1 MSLSNIWGVV
11 SNGTLT
17 LYHGAGAILH
27 SAIEIVNVSGIVT
40 SLVRGDVRGV
50 ITSAVGVIASGSD
63 HASHSTQAAGHALAT
78 ANSALWT
85 LVDVG
90 YGAVWVY
97 NWVRGNTSGVG
108 ALPLPTAPTAD
119 GLEALETC
127 IDAALGTHLLASG
140 QAHLIPGVP
149 SANELFDKLS
159 HTGPMAAI
167 EPSTVPP
174 LKEIKILLPAPGSL
188 EMMIAEA
195 TVPASTK
202 DDADSVL
209 ALKPIPVTFLA
220 TPSGVAERPSRYHQ
234 RCGSYE
240 LIALE
245 ADYSRVSS
253 PVQRVSESE
262 QDIFHSTPMV
272 RRLSSPLRPGIR
284 SALIRT
290 ASFNR
295 MLLCPPTHQCME
307 RSHRRTHSLPLA

>member
-1 MSLSNIWGVV
+1 M
-11 SNGTLT
+11 
-17 LYHGAGAILH
+17 
-27 SAIEIVNVSGIVT
+27 
-40 SLVRGDVRGV
+40 
-50 ITSAVGVIASGSD
+50 
-63 HASHSTQAAGHALAT
+63 AT

-108 ALPLPTAPTAD
+108 ALPLPTAPTGMLCLLPSCTIFHLIVYYHCRFVAD

-262 QDIFHSTPMV
+262 QGFSLHGYCSDSKNMHSK
-272 RRLSSPLRPGIR
+272 SSVFFVF
-284 SALIRT
+284 LIY
-290 ASFNR
+290 
-295 MLLCPPTHQCME
+295 
-307 RSHRRTHSLPLA
+307 